1 MECPYPMGRV
11 LGTAKSVRGPRLV
24 LGSGRA
30 GLTTQHEQALM
41 EQPGEREQP
50 GREPDPRPG
59 VAELTRCFA
68 VERVTRIELAWPA
81 WKESARPREP
91 TRMRPWV

>member
-1 MECPYPMGRV
+1 
-11 LGTAKSVRGPRLV
+11 
-24 LGSGRA
+24 
-30 GLTTQHEQALM
+30 M
-41 EQPGEREQP
+41 EQPGEREP
-50 GREPDPRPG
+50 GREPDPGPG

>member
-1 MECPYPMGRV
+1 MGRV

-41 EQPGEREQP
+41 EQPGEREP
-50 GREPDPRPG
+50 GREPDPGPG
-59 VAELTRCFA
+59 VAELTRFC
-68 VERVTRIELAWPA
+68 
-81 WKESARPREP
+81 
-91 TRMRPWV
+91 

>member
-1 MECPYPMGRV
+1 MGRV

-59 VAELTRCFA
+59 VAELWTRSNRRSSGSL
-68 VERVTRIELAWPA
+68 RVTAVGR
-81 WKESARPREP
+81 
-91 TRMRPWV
+91 